1 VPRRHRVERRYL
13 HKAEV
18 REVLIGAPR
27 GGDMPGYLTMGSLRA
42 RLEEG
47 SSQFDI
53 AWWRRRESVSA
64 VSMVRGFCEAAFIC
78 SA

>member
-1 VPRRHRVERRYL
+1 MPRRHRVERRYL

-18 REVLIGAPR
+18 REVLIGTPR

-42 RLEEG
+42 RLDLTMGSVRARVEEG

-53 AWWRRRESVSA
+53 AW
-64 VSMVRGFCEAAFIC
+64 
-78 SA
+78 